1 MAKGKKQEDPN
12 KVAQRKAER
21 VAFVQSHPN
30 LAPEVARQRFY
41 VQTRAAELEAAGK
54 EVDRAALREKFQ
66 SGGVTREGFYT
77 PGDVARF
84 NAARDNTNS
93 LADSKNTPVV
103 STPSNTNVPTPV
115 KPVTS
120 SVKTPSSSYQAP
132 AITTA
137 LGQVAQPA
145 TSYMA
150 PQAKKPNPVRGGEPG
165 RGVTPPTLIRPEG
178 TPVPGGE
185 ADRRAPRPSVQNGIS
200 VGPATTN
207 PAEGRE
213 FSALVN
219 RINPQA
225 PANPKALAQQRGA
238 RILAAHNEQI
248 LKSNPLR
255 AAEQKRID
263 EGFVAAPYDWTNLY
277 KFGAGAL
284 VLGAETAGTIF
295 GGPVG
300 GALATGIAFNL
311 TERGGNLLEQKGMLG
326 GIKTDPNRFEGKTDF
341 KSAAIM
347 GGASL
352 AGNLAGTGISKVVPK
367 IKPAWRAL
375 QEWADDS
382 VAQPITPWMEGGAS
396 SPGISTG
403 VKPRTP
409 WMEGPKTTG
418 VVSPRRVA
426 NPASSAPKVI
436 EPEVATVAPKLVPER
451 VTDSGI
457 IIPATSNR
465 TTFPT
470 GNVSN
475 PSRTAAEN
483 ATLAEM
489 EQSGYNALDEI
500 LKRKGS
506 AQPPASL
513 AETKATVTK
522 SMAVDDVQELTPRQQ
537 AARKGWETR
546 KANAKKLA
554 EQNIETKAP
563 AETIGAAKQEPVPNV
578 TPEPA
583 DEFGVVRYGPTT
595 KTESTPINP
604 ESVVIDPTDPK
615 YKDLFDEKGERIYL
629 KYEKGPNPVDEVV
642 DTSKPK
648 LVQRANESDAA
659 YAKRLQVE
667 QFKNS
672 GAVTKVEA
680 GFELPRPTGRD
691 KNILS
696 IEAGMSRSN
705 RLSYIDDMSG
715 EARPRLT
722 VVQGESADR
731 LAMMRNHPAF
741 TSKLPESQP
750 NLAEVKE
757 LRPRLR
763 DRFADINDAGEFDL
777 LDERGF
783 PKSEPGE
790 TVRQFNERVRKFQE
804 ARGKTV
810 PKSEGDYPLSGA
822 QPEAPKQTPK
832 SLEGNAEPKRPTK
845 NSFGQRLYKKQNPQ
859 FDPETNEWYN
869 TKIDPDTGETVFIKP
884 RAKGQQLT
892 PAEKSAKNRAKY
904 KKPVVTKEVP
914 VEAKGTFTIAGE
926 TIEGTKV
933 VLPRGVNAKG
943 EFVGEG
949 IPADSQLLRMTDEE
963 RIALA
968 KANPTVNIDDYVSR
982 ELSPDEQ
989 QLFANLR
996 EQQGQRAGRRVAEP
1010 VKGARVMKP
1019 GNELATYEQE
1029 YASILED
1036 QGEINLVS
1044 FMRSPR
1050 QIELEKKIEK
1060 AFGTDALATLRKKWA
1075 TVNESIPTTGI
1086 TEAAPA
1092 SFSEVLPSQLRQ
1104 ELPLKPGG
1112 NLRQQAA
1119 QLFNAEGLL
1128 KGKTGPGRARL
1139 WQRVKESQWFMDLS
1153 AKEPTF
1159 AKFLVEKNDN
1169 LTEMYKGVSL
1179 TEGAGAPRGAMSIP
1193 RDKAAS
1199 RLTEDQALA
1208 QIARE
1213 EVRTANAAA
1222 NKGSFLEMQE
1232 ARRGVSQLFPGEE
1245 DAFGRINQAR
1255 IARETNVALTPE
1267 QEAVLKD
1274 FGVLDQT
1281 GKLQMNYADIAA
1293 ARREALS
1300 TSNIGT
1306 FETTADVT
1314 KLRKQAFY
1322 DQFGEAPKGE
1332 KANSKGWVKE
1342 QWLQKKDEYMSGLF
1356 DAPSTSPGLADEP
1369 FASRI
1374 DPNLVDPNQPRRPEA
1389 VAAAEKWAKRQARKA
1404 ELAAARE
1411 AKQAQ
1416 LSAEIKAAREAGL
1429 LKEAQLDDFLVPR
1442 PARTPEMP
1450 TLEQMKQRYMIEQQT
1465 RRESLARAAAKAK
1478 AQSFE
1483 IKPNDPLAAL
1493 GELNP
1498 STGMYEQIW
1507 KSPSGSTFKTEIK
1520 VGPGNDKFRYVIEDY
1535 KSSPASVAEANKGNF
1550 DAARLEVM
1558 KEEQANVAEILKDWM
1573 SGD

>member
-1 MAKGKKQEDPN
+1 VAKGKKQENPN

-21 VAFVQSHPN
+21 VAFVQANPN

-41 VQTRAAELEAAGK
+41 VQTRAAELQAAGK
-54 EVDRAALREKFQ
+54 DVDRAALREKFQ

-77 PGDVARF
+77 PGDISRF
-84 NAARDNTNS
+84 NAARDNTSS
-93 LADSKNTPVV
+93 LADSKSTPSATTPVV
-103 STPSNTNVPTPV
+103 PSATNVPTPV

-120 SVKTPSSSYQAP
+120 SVKTPSTSYQAP
-132 AITTA
+132 QTTTA
-137 LGQVAQPA
+137 LGQVAQPS

-150 PQAKKPNPVRGGEPG
+150 PQSRTPNPVRGGEPG
-165 RGVTPPTLIRPEG
+165 RTITPPAL
-178 TPVPGGE
+178 V
-185 ADRRAPRPSVQNGIS
+185 RPSMPAGGSEPDRKVRATTQNGIS
-200 VGPATTN
+200 VGPATTD
-207 PAEGRE
+207 PSEGRE
-213 FSALVN
+213 FSSLIN
-219 RINPQA
+219 RINPQPA
-225 PANPKALAQQRGA
+225 ANPQALNQQRGA
-238 RILAAHNEQI
+238 RLRKENEARI
-248 LKSNPLR
+248 NASNPLR
-255 AAEQKRID
+255 AAAAKKVE
-263 EGFVAAPYDWTNLY
+263 EGYVAAPYDWTNMY
-277 KFGAGAL
+277 KLTAGTL
-284 VLGAETAGTIF
+284 TLGAEIVGTRF

-300 GALATGIAFNL
+300 GALATGTAFNL
-311 TERGGNLLEQKGMLG
+311 TERLGNLLEQKGALG
-326 GIKTDPNRFEGKTDF
+326 GMPGDPNRFEGKTDF
-341 KSAAIM
+341 KSAAII

-352 AGNLAGTGISKVVPK
+352 GGNLLGTGVAKLAPK

-375 QEWADDS
+375 QNWADDTP
-382 VAQPITPWMEGGAS
+382 VQPITPWKEGGAA
-396 SPGISTG
+396 SPGIATG

-426 NPASSAPKVI
+426 DPKVTTPKVV
-436 EPEVATVAPKLVPER
+436 EPQAAQAAPTFTPER
-451 VTDSGI
+451 VTESGLV
-457 IIPATSNR
+457 IPAT
-465 TTFPT
+465 TTRRSP
-470 GNVSN
+470 VL
-475 PSRTAAEN
+475 EK
-483 ATLAEM
+483 
-489 EQSGYNALDEI
+489 ALDDV
-500 LKRKGS
+500 LGAKPA
-506 AQPPASL
+506 AQEPVSL
-513 AETKATVTK
+513 GGAKEA
-522 SMAVDDVQELTPRQQ
+522 
-537 AARKGWETR
+537 AAREVEQANLQAEADRVIAGGEKTYEQMNRWEKGAYT
-546 KANAKKLA
+546 KQQKKLA
-554 EQNIETKAP
+554 LQAQNVEPKVDTVPPAKA
-563 AETIGAAKQEPVPNV
+563 EPVPNV
-578 TPEPA
+578 TPTPAPRARNFEKETRQIIGDDNYDKINEAFGRTVAPEPA
-583 DEFGVVRYGPTT
+583 PVVKDDGVREINISFNDE
-595 KTESTPINP
+595 PI
-604 ESVVIDPTDPK
+604 S
-615 YKDLFDEKGERIYL
+615 
-629 KYEKGPNPVDEVV
+629 
-642 DTSKPK
+642 SKPK
-648 LVQRANESDAA
+648 FVQRAGESNEA

-680 GFELPRPTGRD
+680 GFDLPRPTGRD
-691 KNILS
+691 KNILG

-705 RLSYIDDMSG
+705 RLSFIDDMSG
-715 EARPRLT
+715 DARPKLT

-741 TSKLPESQP
+741 TSKLPENQP

-757 LRPRLR
+757 LRPRMR

-777 LDERGF
+777 TDAAGF

-790 TVRQFNERVRKFQE
+790 TVMQFNERVRKFQE

-810 PKSEGDYPLSGA
+810 PKSQGDYP
-822 QPEAPKQTPK
+822 QPEAPKQKPK

-869 TKIDPDTGETVFIKP
+869 TKVDPDTGETVFIKP
-884 RAKGQQLT
+884 RVKGQQLT
-892 PAEKSAKNRAKY
+892 PAEKSVKNRAKN
-904 KKPVVTKEVP
+904 KKPVVTKEIP

-926 TIEGTKV
+926 TIEGSTV

-943 EFVGEG
+943 VFVGEG
-949 IPADSQLLRMTDEE
+949 IPPDSSLLRTTYEE
-963 RIALA
+963 RVALSQ
-968 KANPTVNIDDYVSR
+968 ANPTMNVDDYVSR

-996 EQQGQRAGRRVAEP
+996 EQQGQRVGRRVAEP
-1010 VKGARVMKP
+1010 VKGVRSMKP
-1019 GNELATYEQE
+1019 GSELATYEQE

-1075 TVNESIPTTGI
+1075 TVNESIPTSGI
-1086 TEAAPA
+1086 TETAPA

-1104 ELPLKPGG
+1104 ELPLKPGA

-1119 QLFNAEGLL
+1119 ELFNAQGLL

-1169 LTEMYKGVSL
+1169 LTEMYKGLSL
-1179 TEGAGAPRGAMSIP
+1179 SEGTGAPRGAMSIP

-1199 RLTEDQALA
+1199 KLTEDQALA

-1213 EVRTANAAA
+1213 ELRSVNMAA
-1222 NKGSFLEMQE
+1222 NQGSFLEMQE
-1232 ARRGVSQLFPGEE
+1232 ARRGVSQLFPGED

-1293 ARREALS
+1293 ARNELS
-1300 TSNIGT
+1300 GRMDVGS
-1306 FETTADVT
+1306 FETTNELLGV
-1314 KLRKQAFY
+1314 RKQAFY
-1322 DQFGEAPKGE
+1322 DEFGEAPKKD

-1342 QWLQKKDEYMSGLF
+1342 QWLQKKDEYMSSLL
-1356 DAPSTSPGLADEP
+1356 DAPSTSGLPADP

-1374 DPNLVDPNQPRRPEA
+1374 DPNLVDPNQPIRPEA
-1389 VAAAEKWAKRQARKA
+1389 AAAAEKWAKREARKA
-1404 ELAAARE
+1404 ELAASRK
-1411 AKQAQ
+1411 AKQEQ

-1429 LKEAQLDDFLVPR
+1429 LKEAELDDFLTPR
-1442 PARTPEMP
+1442 PSRKAEMP
-1450 TLEQMKQRYMIEQQT
+1450 TLKQLEQRYMIEQQT

-1483 IKPNDPLAAL
+1483 VKPSNPLAGL
-1493 GELNP
+1493 GELNQ

-1507 KSPSGSTFKTEIK
+1507 QSPSGSMFKTEVK
-1520 VGPGNDKFRYVIEDY
+1520 VGPGDNKFRYVIEDY
-1535 KSSPASVAEANKGNF
+1535 KSTPVSVAEANKGNF
-1550 DAARLEVM
+1550 DAARLEAM